1 MKKSTKINTGNEKI
15 RNAAIRQV
23 KTISYHGI
31 NIQYLHWKKDE

>member
-23 KTISYHGI
+23 KTNSYHGI
-31 NIQYLHWKKDE
+31 TFNITLEKG